1 MPYAAYVLL
10 YLVLEALA
18 FWGVSQLIGVGW
30 ALLGV
35 FVLMAVGAVGVSGA
49 LRAEMARASHGNATI
64 GQFAGGTA
72 LALAGGAL
80 TVIPGYLTSA
90 VGVLLLFRPTR
101 ELVRSMMASSL
112 QKRVEDFGVRVY
124 DISSAGRAGTSYGT
138 FGDGNGRNGS
148 TAYNDGTGYPGDII
162 DDASGDDAFE
172 RDIEQWSKNAR
183 PEDFGGTGEK

>member
-35 FVLMAVGAVGVSGA
+35 FVLMVVGAVGVSGA

-124 DISSAGRAGTSYGT
+124 DISSAGRPGASYGT
-138 FGDGNGRNGS
+138 FGDGNGRTGS
-148 TAYNDGTGYPGDII
+148 TSYNDGTGYPGDII
-162 DDASGDDAFE
+162 DDAGSDDAFE